1 MSPLAWLMWWSTVG
15 VGGVLLASAPAMP
28 SGSGR
33 VQQLRLGVSTA
44 DLAVLQRSRHQHLV
58 TVAAWAGVGGV
69 VPFVVVGGARVAGLI
84 DLSFAVPFGLA
95 LLGASVAAAVSM
107 RSAKEQVAA
116 ARMSLRH
123 QLTAYVDVVTMLVA
137 GDTGHEGALEQA
149 AAVGEGVLFAELR
162 RALREHATRGGAPVD
177 ALDATAA
184 VFGLDEL
191 RQVTAAIALAGT
203 EGAPVVRS
211 LSARASSLRSSLASQ
226 QELEARLRTSRLTG
240 PIVGMALVFM
250 VLVIYPA
257 LSISS

>member
-1 MSPLAWLMWWSTVG
+1 MLWSTVG
-15 VGGVLLASAPAMP
+15 VGGVVLASAPAM
-28 SGSGR
+28 SSSVGW
-33 VQQLRLGVSTA
+33 VHQLLIGLSTA

-58 TVAAWAGVGGV
+58 TLAAWAGVGGV
-69 VPFVVVGGARVAGLI
+69 VPFVVVGGARVIGLI
-84 DLSFAVPFGLA
+84 DLSFTVPVGLA
-95 LLGASVAAAVSM
+95 LLGASVAGAVSM
-107 RSAKEQVAA
+107 RSMKEQVAA

-137 GDTGHEGALEQA
+137 GDSGHEGALEQA
-149 AAVGEGVLFAELR
+149 ATVGEGVLFAELR

-177 ALDATAA
+177 ALDATAD
-184 VFGLDEL
+184 VFGLDDL
-191 RQVTAAIALAGT
+191 RHITAAIALAGT
-203 EGAPVVRS
+203 EGAPLVRS

-257 LSISS
+257 LSISP